1 MCTYRESPDFQ
12 LFQNWNRFNYS
23 QYIRELKDDRKM
35 DDLAR
40 LSFRKETLS
49 STSLNRQSLADTEE
63 FLFDFAQGSLSEINT
78 NTSSDSMIS

>member
-12 LFQNWNRFNYS
+12 LFQNWNHFNYS

-40 LSFRKETLS
+40 ISFRKETLFHICFIVLVS
-49 STSLNRQSLADTEE
+49 VFVCKGNVT
-63 FLFDFAQGSLSEINT
+63 
-78 NTSSDSMIS
+78 